1 MNQYEEKLLVLLAEK
16 YRKSKKD
23 NKTGMISRRTQAK
36 PSELYKNYNR
46 NDADLEQIEAV
57 NQAAEE
63 CRKKGFLTYEM
74 NGFSSE
80 ILKIYLVDEKIS
92 EVEQYLAEH
101 YQYEPKYVKRQYVER
116 MIETYG
122 GKSPVAGKECEK
134 LKRILD
140 RNGVPK
146 DYLQTEEIL
155 KALVF
160 IENNERDLYLR
171 EASMLIYGSSKYLE
185 EHTLESVCRLLR
197 AHWNRPCGEEEF
209 FDEILEE
216 YHITREKQK
225 ICLKGDIT
233 IQIAGKVLEVGA
245 LEDGIEFFVDGL
257 EKLESVRVRTTDFV
271 TVENRTAYFRC
282 GRSGVS
288 FFYLGGY
295 ATRFQ
300 RDFLKKVYQDN
311 PHVRYLHFGDI
322 DAGGFYIHEHLCR
335 VTEIPFGLDRMS
347 VRELKDERFSGC
359 LQELTENDKK
369 RLGMLL
375 DRAEYRE
382 TARYMLEKNVKLEQE
397 IVSLGGESSQCQLC
411 SSQGIGGIG

>member
-80 ILKIYLVDEKIS
+80 IMKIYLVDEKIS

-122 GKSPVAGKECEK
+122 GKSPVAGGECEK

-185 EHTLESVCRLLR
+185 EHTLEGVCRLLR
-197 AHWNRPCGEEEF
+197 AHWNRPWGEEEF

-245 LEDGIEFFVDGL
+245 LEDGIEFFADGL
-257 EKLESVRVRTTDFV
+257 EKLESVRVCTADFV

-282 GRSGVS
+282 GRACAS

-311 PHVRYLHFGDI
+311 PKVRYLHFGDI

-335 VTEIPFGLDRMS
+335 VTEIPFELDRMS
-347 VRELKDERFSGC
+347 VKELEDERFSGC

-369 RLGMLL
+369 RLGALL
-375 DRAEYRE
+375 DREEYRE
-382 TARYMLEKNVKLEQE
+382 TAQYMLEKDVKLEQE
-397 IVSLGGESSQCQLC
+397 IVSLGGESTFMPF
-411 SSQGIGGIG
+411 GVR

>member
-1 MNQYEEKLLVLLAEK
+1 MNPYEEKLLVLLAEK

-36 PSELYKNYNR
+36 PWELYKNYNR
-46 NDADLEQIEAV
+46 NDGDLEQIEAV

-140 RNGVPK
+140 RNRVPK

-197 AHWNRPCGEEEF
+197 AHGNRPCGEEEF
-209 FDEILEE
+209 SDEILEE

-225 ICLKGDIT
+225 LCLKGDIT

-245 LEDGIEFFVDGL
+245 LEDGIEFFADGL
-257 EKLESVRVRTTDFV
+257 EKLESVRVGTADFV

-282 GRSGVS
+282 GRPGAS

-311 PHVRYLHFGDI
+311 PGVRYLHFGDI

-335 VTEIPFGLDRMS
+335 VTEIPFGLDHMS

-359 LQELTENDKK
+359 LQRLTENDKK
-369 RLGMLL
+369 RLGALL

-382 TARYMLEKNVKLEQE
+382 TARYMLEKDVKLEQE
-397 IVSLGGESSQCQLC
+397 IVSLGGESTFMFFS
-411 SSQGIGGIG
+411 

>member
-1 MNQYEEKLLVLLAEK
+1 MNQYEEKMLVLLAEK

-63 CRKKGFLTYEM
+63 CRKKGFLTYKM

-80 ILKIYLVDEKIS
+80 IMKIYLVDEKIS
-92 EVEQYLAEH
+92 EVEQYLTEH
-101 YQYEPKYVKRQYVER
+101 YQYEPKYVKQQYVER

-140 RNGVPK
+140 RNRVPK

-160 IENNERDLYLR
+160 IENNEWDLYLR

-197 AHWNRPCGEEEF
+197 AHWNRPLGEKEF

-225 ICLKGDIT
+225 ICLKGDVT
-233 IQIAGKVLEVGA
+233 IKIAGKVLEVGA
-245 LEDGIEFFVDGL
+245 LEDGIEFFADGL
-257 EKLESVRVRTTDFV
+257 EKLESVRVHTADFM

-282 GRSGVS
+282 GRSGAS

-300 RDFLKKVYQDN
+300 RDFLKKVYRDN
-311 PHVRYLHFGDI
+311 PEVRYLHFGDI

-335 VTEIPFGLDRMS
+335 VTEIPFGMDRMS
-347 VRELKDERFSGC
+347 VRELEDERFSGC

-369 RLGMLL
+369 RLGALL
-375 DRAEYRE
+375 DREEYRE
-382 TARYMLEKNVKLEQE
+382 TAQYMLEKDVKLEQE
-397 IVSLGGESSQCQLC
+397 IVSLGGESTFMPF
-411 SSQGIGGIG
+411 GVR